1 MVSTWQSA
9 FIIGRAMDS
18 AIARAIVRVRADAAL
33 ALARDIF
40 IAHGACEQNAA
51 AVAEHLVGNDCL
63 GISSHGLHRVVQ
75 YTDDIRSGLLRPAAV
90 PTVRTIAPT
99 RLQVE
104 GGGTFGVVGA
114 MAGVNAAADLV
125 AAVGIAFVTVRDIHH
140 TGRLGAYT
148 EPLARAGNLA
158 VVFSSG
164 PPRKHLVPPFGGLE
178 GRLSTNPMA
187 WAAPTSQQPLGADF
201 STTSM
206 SEGTIRLRLDA
217 ELEIPPDVLC
227 DAEGRM
233 SSNPEDLYTDPP
245 GFLLP
250 LGGEHHGHK
259 GFALGLLADVAATLM
274 SGDECDDTNGRG
286 YNLSILAV
294 RGDPSLAERA
304 DGLVR
309 YLRSSAPRDP
319 LHAVRIP
326 GDIKP
331 DSVGDEAE
339 IELGAATWQ
348 RVAAEAESCAVAL
361 PAVTETRA

>member
-1 MVSTWQSA
+1 MVSTWQDAS
-9 FIIGRAMDS
+9 IIGWAMDS
-18 AIARAIVRVRADAAL
+18 AIARPIVRFRADAAL

-40 IAHGACEQNAA
+40 IAHGACWQNAA

-63 GISSHGLHRVVQ
+63 GVPSHGLHRVVQ

-90 PTVRTIAPT
+90 PTVRAIAPT
-99 RLQVE
+99 RTQVE

-114 MAGVNAAADLV
+114 MAAVDAAADLV
-125 AAVGIAFVTVRDIHH
+125 AALGIAFVTVRDIH
-140 TGRLGAYT
+140 
-148 EPLARAGNLA
+148 
-158 VVFSSG
+158 
-164 PPRKHLVPPFGGLE
+164 
-178 GRLSTNPMA
+178 
-187 WAAPTSQQPLGADF
+187 
-201 STTSM
+201 
-206 SEGTIRLRLDA
+206 
-217 ELEIPPDVLC
+217 C

-233 SSNPEDLYTDPP
+233 SSNPEALYTEPP

-294 RGDPSLAERA
+294 RGDPLLAERA

-319 LHAVRIP
+319 PPRRSHSGAHQAGLRRRRGRDRARGGHRAARGCSGRELRGRAARGH
-326 GDIKP
+326 GDARLR
-331 DSVGDEAE
+331 S
-339 IELGAATWQ
+339 
-348 RVAAEAESCAVAL
+348 AL
-361 PAVTETRA
+361 